1 MAGADEAELR
11 EVLREWEEKRNPV
24 KLLSWKNE
32 DWAEQGSSL
41 KLSVIVTTMAIIYV
55 TFLQKFWDFLI
66 KAKKPNE

>member
-32 DWAEQGSSL
+32 DWVEQGSSF
-41 KLSVIVTTMAIIYV
+41 KLSVIVKAMAMVYV
-55 TFLQKFWDFLI
+55 TFFQKFWDFLI
-66 KAKKPNE
+66 KPNE